1 MSDKRNRPAARLPAG
16 FRDSMGG
23 AVIERQ
29 AMIEK
34 ILGVYRL
41 YGFEPLET
49 PAIEYLDALGK
60 FLPDENAPDEGVFAL
75 RDDDDQWLA
84 LRYDL
89 TAPLARA
96 VAQHGTALASP
107 FRRYQYGPVWRR
119 EKPGPFSPRQFY
131 QCDFDTVGA
140 GSMAVDAEA
149 CALLSESLE
158 ALELG
163 RGDYLIRVNNR
174 KILTA
179 LLAQSGVEGAAQELG
194 VLRAVDKLERL
205 GLDGVTALLGKGRL
219 DPSGDFTRGAE
230 LSPQQID
237 VVLEYLQVGAQERDV
252 VLERLGRFV
261 GTDEQGRVGLR
272 ELQEIHELLESM
284 QLDSDRVVFDTGIV
298 RGLAYYTGPVFEATL
313 TFDISDDRGRKM
325 QVGSIASGG
334 RYDDLVK
341 RFTGKDVPA
350 CGGSIGVDRLLMAL
364 RQRQGGNAALR
375 GPVVVT
381 VMLRERLGDYQSMV
395 NELRSAGIPA
405 ELYLGDGGFKAQL
418 RYADRRGSPVAV
430 IAGGKEFD
438 EGEVTVK
445 NLALGSELAKEISDR
460 ATWTS
465 GQVAQQTVSRDGLT
479 EAVRAVLGREHEA
492 GGIAE

>member
-1 MSDKRNRPAARLPAG
+1 MSDKRDRPAARLPAG
-16 FRDSMGG
+16 FQDSMGA

-29 AMIEK
+29 AMVDK
-34 ILGVYRL
+34 LLGLYRL

-60 FLPDENAPDEGVFAL
+60 FLPDEDAPDDGVFAL

-96 VAQHGTALASP
+96 VAQYDTNLASP
-107 FRRYQYGPVWRR
+107 YRRYQYGPVWRR
-119 EKPGPFSPRQFY
+119 EKPGPGSYKQFY

-158 ALELG
+158 ALGLD

-179 LLAQSGVEGAAQELG
+179 LLTQSGVGGAKQQLG

-205 GLDGVTALLGKGRL
+205 GIDGVTALLGEGRR
-219 DPSGDFTRGAE
+219 DPSGDFTPGAQ

-237 VVLEYLQVGAQERDV
+237 VVLKYVQVGVQGQVGVQERHE
-252 VLERLGRFV
+252 VLERLGQFV
-261 GTDEQGRVGLR
+261 GDDEEGRVGLG
-272 ELQEIHELLESM
+272 ELQEIHQLLESM
-284 QLDSDRVVFDTGIV
+284 QLGSDRVVFDTSIV
-298 RGLAYYTGPVFEATL
+298 RGLGYYTGPVFEATL
-313 TFDISDDRGRKM
+313 TFDVLDDRGRKV
-325 QVGSIASGG
+325 QLGSVASGG

-341 RFTGKDVPA
+341 RFTGKDIPA
-350 CGGSIGVDRLLMAL
+350 CGGSVGVDRLLTAFRL
-364 RQRQGGNAALR
+364 RRGGDAAVG

-381 VMLRERLGDYQSMV
+381 VMVRERLADYQSMV
-395 NELRSAGIPA
+395 NDLRSAGIAA

-418 RYADRRGSPVAV
+418 RYADRRRSPVAV
-430 IAGGKEFD
+430 IAGGKEF
-438 EGEVTVK
+438 EAGEVTVK
-445 NLALGSELAKEISDR
+445 DLVLGAELAKEISDR
-460 ATWTS
+460 DAWTS
-465 GQVAQQTVSRDGLT
+465 RQVAQETVDRGRLV
-479 EAVRAVLGREHEA
+479 EAVRAVIERKRG
-492 GGIAE
+492 

>member
-1 MSDKRNRPAARLPAG
+1 MTDKRNRPAARLPGG

-60 FLPDENAPDEGVFAL
+60 FLPDEEAPDEGVFAL
-75 RDDDDQWLA
+75 RDDDEQWLA

-96 VAQHGTALASP
+96 VAQHGTELPSP

-158 ALELG
+158 ALDLG
-163 RGDYLIRVNNR
+163 RGDFLIRVNNR

-205 GLDGVTALLGKGRL
+205 GLEGVTALLGKGRL

-237 VVLEYLQVGAQERDV
+237 VVLEYLQVGQQERPE

-284 QLDSDRVVFDTGIV
+284 QLGSDRVVFDTGIV

-313 TFDISDDRGRKM
+313 TFDISDERGRKM

-341 RFTGKDVPA
+341 RFTGQDVPA
-350 CGGSIGVDRLLMAL
+350 CGGSIGVDRLLLAL
-364 RQRQGGNAALR
+364 RQRRGGSAALD

-381 VMLRERLGDYQSMV
+381 VMVRERLGEYQSMV
-395 NELRSAGIPA
+395 DELRSAGIPA

-438 EGEVTVK
+438 AGEVTVK
-445 NLALGSELAKEISDR
+445 NLALGAELAKEISDR
-460 ATWTS
+460 AEWTS
-465 GQVAQQTVSRDGLT
+465 GQVAQETVSRDRLT
-479 EAVRAVLGREHEA
+479 EAVRAVLGRKVH
-492 GGIAE
+492 